1 MNEPLFQSLIRDL
14 EQQKP
19 IRERL
24 AALRGEKLDAL
35 KRETEEAIARAPTES
50 SPDRRKTYERL
61 RELMIDTTR
70 DILLSSLLEAT
81 EGITRSGRPEEQPE
95 PKAEQ
100 PRAQESAQ
108 SSASDHAPKE
118 SLNVFE
124 KNPASAATQKPAMG
138 FREWVRSQRGQPAP
152 AEGTWNKI
160 VSWFDVQSPNPEQ
173 HYDENIWSKPKYWF
187 AYGVYWLMDWWN
199 GWGKKKPAAAPEQK
213 KQPEALPPAPAKP
226 NPEIRQQA
234 PATSAQ
240 QAVPADKPAEKPV
253 QPTQPPAPQTSPT
266 TPSPTLGATPPSGTN
281 TIAKP
286 LESVRPDINLF
297 DTRNQGKSLLS
308 SEIASNVYH
317 VANQRVELSP
327 DKSFLTVNGV
337 NYTFI
342 PSTLASVLI
351 GKGPYTFNQL
361 QEALKSINCSI
372 ELYISGNTLEAHWKW
387 GEKTGKHVYAADQI
401 SKIISQLAQSQSAR
415 RVGQPIT
422 LNAICRKFKNGEPVR
437 TRFGFGALDHETELT
452 LVPLN

>member
-1 MNEPLFQSLIRDL
+1 MSEELFQSLIRDL

-24 AALRGEKLDAL
+24 AKLKDEKLDAL
-35 KRETEEAIARAPTES
+35 KRETEAAIARAPTES

-108 SSASDHAPKE
+108 PSASDQAPKE

-124 KNPASAATQKPAMG
+124 KNPVPTATQKSAMG

-173 HYDENIWSKPKYWF
+173 NYDENIWSKPKYWF
-187 AYGVYWLMDWWN
+187 AYGVYRLMDWWN

-213 KQPEALPPAPAKP
+213 KQPEALPPAPAPSNPEAQQKPVLPAPAKP
-226 NPEIRQQA
+226 NPEAQQQA

-240 QAVPADKPAEKPV
+240 QTAPADKPVDPTV
-253 QPTQPPAPQTSPT
+253 QQTQTPA
-266 TPSPTLGATPPSGTN
+266 PSGTAPALAATN
-281 TIAKP
+281 PAETI
-286 LESVRPDINLF
+286 SVPENLLDGERMINGHRIVLSSN
-297 DTRNQGKSLLS
+297 NQSLLS
-308 SEIASNVYH
+308 IDDVQYAASSFFIDLHGVLARGLIQSINYS
-317 VANQRVELSP
+317 QGRVIVQWKSGIRWDLSP
-327 DKSFLTVNGV
+327 EATSALIRNIRTGTPDKGFTVNMT
-337 NYTFI
+337 YTRI
-342 PSTLASVLI
+342 STDGQTI
-351 GKGPYTFNQL
+351 N
-361 QEALKSINCSI
+361 KSSSI
-372 ELYISGNTLEAHWKW
+372 SFHRLRPRH
-387 GEKTGKHVYAADQI
+387 
-401 SKIISQLAQSQSAR
+401 
-415 RVGQPIT
+415 
-422 LNAICRKFKNGEPVR
+422 
-437 TRFGFGALDHETELT
+437 
-452 LVPLN
+452 